1 MNASLSAQGPA
12 VAQNKGFSL
21 SKMFSRQR
29 VVNFLKFLL
38 PMAVLAAFFPQVAL
52 AAGAGAD
59 MLKPG
64 DATVKATAGSGST
77 MYKWIILGEVVAGLV
92 LYVLTHSFK
101 FLFGFIILSII
112 GNVGMKVAGY

>member
-12 VAQNKGFSL
+12 VAQSQGFSL

-38 PMAVLAAFFPQVAL
+38 PMAVLATFFPQGAL
-52 AAGAGAD
+52 AAGAD